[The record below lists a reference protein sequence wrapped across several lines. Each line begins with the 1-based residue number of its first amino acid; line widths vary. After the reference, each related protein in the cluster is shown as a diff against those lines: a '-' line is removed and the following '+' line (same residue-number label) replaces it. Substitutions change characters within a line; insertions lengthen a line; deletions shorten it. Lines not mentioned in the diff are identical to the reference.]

1 MHMTHRC
8 HYARNNPKM
17 YPCFNYK
24 NSFFMLGQVI
34 GDSKLHFEI
43 SFYIKTIEKLS
54 ISVCE
59 SKRRKFTR
67 YIRLEV
73 QMATDEGM
81 IWSIDIYRAK
91 EKLWYLATK
100 RDMTKPLKNKAGMQV
115 WIVQANMS
123 SCTKIRLIYI
133 AWALRSWRRN
143 QQ

>member
-8 HYARNNPKM
+8 HYARNNPKI

-123 SCTKIRLIYI
+123 SCTKNIYIYI